1 MPIEAIYQILRG
13 FPGVSEVK
21 SPPANVGDVWDS
33 ILITGSGRYPQ
44 RRKWQ
49 YNPGFLP
56 GRSQGQ
62 RSLEGCRP
70 WGPKELET
78 TERLSTH
85 VPIKSRN
92 GEGRGKAAT
101 EHENQD
107 FYSSLYLFAL
117 AWDISRTWSLRS
129 TGEWRSDDI
138 VSPLCRVTRLQSRE
152 LHSRLCSCEGSVQS
166 AGMTWPT
173 SWGYLLICW
182 SLIDLIYICNFSSY
196 LAVDNLKIFLFAQEL
211 SYSWNWVLTTF
222 YELHQPESNCPIKYN
237 SRFMPQQN

>member
-1 MPIEAIYQILRG
+1 MLKFISRRCISKSIFFRSLPSGEVPCRLNIFCYFPVLFGKMNMPIEAIYQILRG

-78 TERLSTH
+78 TERLSTQ

-92 GEGRGKAAT
+92 GEGRGKQPQSMKT
-101 EHENQD
+101 RIFTHH
-107 FYSSLYLFAL
+107 YIYL
-117 AWDISRTWSLRS
+117 
-129 TGEWRSDDI
+129 
-138 VSPLCRVTRLQSRE
+138 
-152 LHSRLCSCEGSVQS
+152 H
-166 AGMTWPT
+166 
-173 SWGYLLICW
+173 
-182 SLIDLIYICNFSSY
+182 
-196 LAVDNLKIFLFAQEL
+196 
-211 SYSWNWVLTTF
+211 
-222 YELHQPESNCPIKYN
+222 
-237 SRFMPQQN
+237 